1 MPTSVTR
8 QGNNL
13 PNGNFLPAIWS
24 KKLNAKYYAQTCMMK
39 IFNTNWEGEIKGQ
52 GSQVEI
58 RIRPDVQVND
68 YEVGQQLSR
77 QDITDDKITLYINKA
92 KYFNFG
98 LDDVDKAQS
107 DINIM
112 NELTLDASEQMK
124 IAIEK
129 SIFGSIYSDAGNS
142 LTSITMDKTNVL
154 DWIIDAGVKL
164 GKKNIPTRDRWL
176 LIPHEAAGYL
186 QKSDLKNTAITGD
199 DTSVMRNSYDNGYL
213 GTLAGFTVYVTN
225 NLTSSGTTFQCLAGH
240 KSAVTYAS
248 QIVKVEH
255 YRPENE
261 FNGAVKGLNVYGFKT
276 VLPDGL
282 VVMPAVIA

>member
-1 MPTSVTR
+1 MPTNMTR

-13 PNGNFLPAIWS
+13 PNGNFIPAIWS
-24 KKLNAKYYAQTCMMK
+24 KKLNVKYYAQTCMMK
-39 IFNTNWEGEIKGQ
+39 IFNSNWEGEIKGA

-58 RIRPDVQVND
+58 RVRPDIQVED
-68 YEVGQQLSR
+68 YVVGKDLAL
-77 QDITDDKITLYINKA
+77 QDVTDSKITLYINKA

-98 LDDVDKAQS
+98 LDDVDAAQA
-107 DINIM
+107 DINII

-124 IAIEK
+124 IAVEK
-129 SIFGSIYSDAGNS
+129 DIFANIYSDAGLSLPS
-142 LTSITMDKTNVL
+142 LTLDKTNIL

-186 QKSDLKNTAITGD
+186 QKSDLKNTAVTGD
-199 DTSVMRNSYDNGYL
+199 DTSVMRNSYDDGRL
-213 GTLAGFTVYVTN
+213 GTLAGFTVYVSN
-225 NLTSSGTTFQCLAGH
+225 NLYSSGTTFQCLAGH

-255 YRPENE
+255 YRPENG
-261 FNGAVKGLNVYGFKT
+261 FRGAVKGLNVYGYKT
-276 VLPDGL
+276 AFSDGL